1 MQNKGILL
9 QIKNYNYKV
18 IRFLKVGGVYMIK
31 NSIND
36 IYILIGLLVFAII
49 MVIDTKTDTI
59 ALGQFL
65 LICAVVVVIIITC
78 DMIKYYIREN
88 YYRKPSNVNQQK
100 KIEAIIIRNYVN
112 EDGTYSFKEIKKLK
126 K

>member
-1 MQNKGILL
+1 
-9 QIKNYNYKV
+9 
-18 IRFLKVGGVYMIK
+18 MIK
-31 NSIND
+31 NSIKD

-49 MVIDTKTDTI
+49 MVIDTNTDTI

-65 LICAVVVVIIITC
+65 LICAVVVVIIIIC
-78 DMIKYYIREN
+78 DMIRYYISEN
-88 YYRKPSNVNQQK
+88 YYRKPNNVNQQK
-100 KIEAIIIRNYVN
+100 KIEAILIRNYVN